1 MQIIKDKAIIE
12 DNWTHYSGEGDL
24 PEGNLIV
31 SLDLWQ
37 EMDFSGRNIGLQL
50 EPDDMLSD
58 IKDDLH
64 HFDLIAINFPTFADG
79 RGYSMAK
86 ILRDRLGYKKEIRAV
101 GDIMRDQLFYLQR
114 CGFNAYEIK
123 SGRDIVDA
131 LEAFDD
137 FSIKYQTSSDED
149 VPLYRR
155 R

>member
-24 PEGNLIV
+24 PEGDLIV

-37 EMDFSGRNIGLQL
+37 EMDLSGRNIGLQL

-101 GDIMRDQLFYLQR
+101 GDVMRDQLFYLQR
-114 CGFNAYEIK
+114 CGFNAFEIK
-123 SGRDIVDA
+123 AGRDIVDA
-131 LEAFDD
+131 LDAFED
-137 FSIKYQTSSDED
+137 FSVKYQTSSDED

-155 R
+155 Q

>member
-12 DNWTHYSGEGDL
+12 DNWVHYCGEGDL
-24 PEGNLIV
+24 PEGDLIV
-31 SLDLWQ
+31 SLDIWQ
-37 EMDFSGRNIGLQL
+37 EMDLSGRNIGLQL

-64 HFDLIAINFPTFADG
+64 QFDLIAINFPTFADG

-101 GDIMRDQLFYLQR
+101 GDVMRDQLFYLQR

-131 LEAFDD
+131 LEAFED
-137 FSIKYQTSSDED
+137 FSVKYQTSSDEHI
-149 VPLYRR
+149 PLYRR
-155 R
+155 K

>member
-12 DNWTHYSGEGDL
+12 DNWVHYCGEGDL
-24 PEGNLIV
+24 PEGNIIV

-37 EMDFSGRNIGLQL
+37 EMDLSGRNIGLQL

-101 GDIMRDQLFYLQR
+101 GDVMRDQLFYLQR
-114 CGFNAYEIK
+114 CGFNAFEIK
-123 SGRDIVDA
+123 AGRDIVDA
-131 LEAFDD
+131 LEAFED
-137 FSIKYQTSSDED
+137 FSVKYQTSSDED

-155 R
+155 Q